1 MRCICV
7 ACANGRHGRHV
18 YPILSQREHPQTPT
32 PPPPTVHSP
41 RAGLLLASAERAT
54 GELDRREGRIL
65 AAESAASLCHTEFYI
80 FSLINGVL
88 RLALAE
94 PKLCKGLWH
103 WGQCR
108 RRREGTEK
116 GFTPYPCSLPT
127 PVFSRKRTTSFP
139 MGRPGSPP
147 TTPPQLGTGGAG
159 GWRPHNQ
166 A

>member
-32 PPPPTVHSP
+32 PPPPTAHFP

-54 GELDRREGRIL
+54 GGRDRREGRIL
-65 AAESAASLCHTEFYI
+65 AAQSAASLCHTEFYI
-80 FSLINGVL
+80 FSLINGLL

-103 WGQCR
+103 WGSAGGGVKGLR
-108 RRREGTEK
+108 RD
-116 GFTPYPCSLPT
+116 SLPT
-127 PVFSRKRTTSFP
+127 PAPSLPLFFL
-139 MGRPGSPP
+139 GREQHPSQWGVREAPP
-147 TTPPQLGTGGAG
+147 HFTPAG
-159 GWRPHNQ
+159 NGRGRRLE